1 MEFASGKTYWRQ
13 GDLRYRQITAPL
25 PMGELIAVGDLQGY
39 VHFMQREDGAF
50 AARVKTDDSA
60 IMPQM
65 TELNTGV
72 LLAQTRN
79 GGLYAISLQ

>member
-1 MEFASGKTYWRQ
+1 
-13 GDLRYRQITAPL
+13 
-25 PMGELIAVGDLQGY
+25 
-39 VHFMQREDGAF
+39 MQREDGSF

-65 TELNTGV
+65 TELNAGV